1 MFGLLRQEPNSTLG
15 SSLSVVDSDDK
26 PLRRVRACT
35 ACRNRKLKC
44 SLARPQCSRCEAQ
57 KITCHYPETG
67 DGSKKSTTDAAPSST
82 CTDDASLKRKRVK
95 KTHTPTSQ
103 SKPKSS
109 SSHHNAAT
117 KKERSKSVESSTL
130 SHQLSLHPLP
140 SPISPTATTEDN
152 DDHADEAT
160 VGHSNIDDGSWIN
173 QLLMY
178 TNGEGLEPYIGNTDV
193 IDMPSQWLG
202 FDQDA
207 SMLSSK
213 ASQRQPSHTPRAVQC
228 LDSAISPID
237 ETPES
242 MDLDHYFTDSP
253 DMLLESPA
261 YSDLG
266 FPGFP
271 LNGVNPFHGGVD
283 GGPQGWAWEGQQDTD
298 LFSTLAQSSLDP
310 AIDLAVS
317 LSQTSTSPSSVWS
330 RSSTDR
336 ETNTTASSPSHV
348 LFPDPTEN
356 TAPITTAP
364 ATGGKRS
371 IKTRIEFS
379 NQTSSHKSLQPK
391 PKVSRP
397 KLTRSSSPYGT
408 TQAKL
413 KGTVECYPSHV
424 QPLLKAFEKL
434 QVSSFNFLQATT
446 ASRNKK
452 NKHRADKAKSPPYDT
467 LLKSQ
472 KQALSAC
479 AVLLDCSKCSAHSEL
494 VMLVV
499 SVCSLLVGSLD
510 GLDRSMNGKTGT
522 AKHGDMRMMDS
533 AEAGYYPGDGTG
545 DGFTS
550 ENCDGAM
557 TMMMDE
563 HDEEDTAQIIRTLTA
578 SRIAK
583 LRGILEMVVKAARR
597 AEQRG
602 VEQGLAAADWSAHV
616 GLATLLQG
624 KLRRY
629 S

>member
-1 MFGLLRQEPNSTLG
+1 MFGLLRHEPNSILG

-44 SLARPQCSRCEAQ
+44 SLARPQCNRCEAQ
-57 KITCHYPETG
+57 KITCHYPETS
-67 DGSKKSTTDAAPSST
+67 DGSRKSTTDTSPSST
-82 CTDDASLKRKRVK
+82 STDDASLKRKRVK

-109 SSHHNAAT
+109 SSHRNAAT
-117 KKERSKSVESSTL
+117 KKERSKSVETSTL

-140 SPISPTATTEDN
+140 SPISPTATTDDN
-152 DDHADEAT
+152 DDHADQAT

-173 QLLMY
+173 QLLMC
-178 TNGEGLEPYIGNTDV
+178 TNGEGLEPYIDNMDMM
-193 IDMPSQWLG
+193 DMPSHWLG

-207 SMLSSK
+207 SILSSK
-213 ASQRQPSHTPRAVQC
+213 ASQKQPSNTSKVVQS
-228 LDSAISPID
+228 LDPVITPID

-242 MDLDHYFTDSP
+242 MDLEHYFTDSP
-253 DMLLESPA
+253 DMLLQSPA

-266 FPGFP
+266 FSGFP
-271 LNGVNPFHGGVD
+271 LNGVCPFPGGVD

-310 AIDLAVS
+310 AVNLAVS
-317 LSQTSTSPSSVWS
+317 PSQTAGTSPSSVWS

-336 ETNTTASSPSHV
+336 DTNTTASSPSHI

-356 TAPITTAP
+356 TVPITTATTP
-364 ATGGKRS
+364 GGKKS
-371 IKTRIEFS
+371 IKTKSESS
-379 NQTSSHKSLQPK
+379 NQSSSHTNSQPK
-391 PKVSRP
+391 SIVSRP
-397 KLTRSSSPYGT
+397 KLTRSSSPFGT
-408 TQAKL
+408 TQANMKRTA
-413 KGTVECYPSHV
+413 GCYPSHV

-446 ASRNKK
+446 VSRNNQK
-452 NKHRADKAKSPPYDT
+452 NKHLHRDKAKSPPYDT

-479 AVLLDCSKCSAHSEL
+479 AVLLDCSECSAHSEL

-533 AEAGYYPGDGTG
+533 AEAGHHYPGGGTG
-545 DGFTS
+545 DEFTL
-550 ENCDGAM
+550 EHCDGGMAI
-557 TMMMDE
+557 MMDE

-602 VEQGLAAADWSAHV
+602 VDWAAHI

>member
-1 MFGLLRQEPNSTLG
+1 M
-15 SSLSVVDSDDK
+15 
-26 PLRRVRACT
+26 
-35 ACRNRKLKC
+35 
-44 SLARPQCSRCEAQ
+44 
-57 KITCHYPETG
+57 
-67 DGSKKSTTDAAPSST
+67 
-82 CTDDASLKRKRVK
+82 
-95 KTHTPTSQ
+95 
-103 SKPKSS
+103 
-109 SSHHNAAT
+109 
-117 KKERSKSVESSTL
+117 
-130 SHQLSLHPLP
+130 
-140 SPISPTATTEDN
+140 
-152 DDHADEAT
+152 
-160 VGHSNIDDGSWIN
+160 GHSNIDDGSWIN

-178 TNGEGLEPYIGNTDV
+178 TNGEGLEPYIGNTDMM
-193 IDMPSQWLG
+193 DMPSQWLG

-207 SMLSSK
+207 SMFSSK
-213 ASQRQPSHTPRAVQC
+213 ASQKQPSNTSNELQS
-228 LDSAISPID
+228 LDSVISPID

-242 MDLDHYFTDSP
+242 MDLDHYFTNSP
-253 DMLLESPA
+253 EMLLESPA

-271 LNGVNPFHGGVD
+271 LNGVNPFPD

-298 LFSTLAQSSLDP
+298 LFSTLAQSSLDSNFK
-310 AIDLAVS
+310 LAVS
-317 LSQTSTSPSSVWS
+317 PSQPSTSPSSVWS

-356 TAPITTAP
+356 TVPITTATT
-364 ATGGKRS
+364 TGRKRS
-371 IKTRIEFS
+371 IKTKSESS
-379 NQTSSHKSLQPK
+379 NQTSSHKNLQPK
-391 PKVSRP
+391 SKVSRP
-397 KLTRSSSPYGT
+397 KLTRSSSPYGS
-408 TQAKL
+408 TQANP
-413 KGTVECYPSHV
+413 KGTAECHPSHV

-446 ASRNKK
+446 ASRNK

-479 AVLLDCSKCSAHSEL
+479 AVLLECSECSAHSEL

-510 GLDRSMNGKTGT
+510 GLDRSMNGRTGI
-522 AKHGDMRMMDS
+522 AKHGEMRMMDS

-545 DGFTS
+545 DGFTL

-602 VEQGLAAADWSAHV
+602 VEYGPAAADWAAHG